1 MRKLSRLHTL
11 NNHLNETDYVNVDLQ
26 DIDVPD
32 DYRDDYILCPPKYV
46 RDEIIR
52 KLDLENWQVRVNT
65 FNKISTYDVETN
77 IGLLL
82 PDIKNNIQYMDHVMR
97 KYGYYS
103 AVKNG
108 YERDGMQWAYVVYNP
123 IEKFDCN
130 AWIDERVSMLYHIT
144 SIDNAN
150 SIIKTGLKKST
161 DKREERI
168 YLYAN
173 DWHDRDFIEMML
185 QSLLYKTKSSVA
197 AIIPVRTSSTK
208 DVTYYYE
215 PNFSRGVFCTEDID
229 LKYIDLEGI
238 LVQDLKK
245 LI

>member
-1 MRKLSRLHTL
+1 M
-11 NNHLNETDYVNVDLQ
+11 
-26 DIDVPD
+26 
-32 DYRDDYILCPPKYV
+32 CPPKYV

-65 FNKISTYDVETN
+65 FNKISTYDLETN

-82 PDIKNNIQYMDHVMR
+82 PDIKNNIQYMVRVMK

-108 YERDGMQWAYVVYNP
+108 YEHNGMHWTYVVYNP
-123 IEKFDCN
+123 VDKFDCN
-130 AWIDERVSMLYHIT
+130 TWIDERVSMLYHIT

-150 SIIKTGLKKST
+150 SIIKTGLKKSV

-208 DVTYYYE
+208 EVTYYYDS
-215 PNFSRGVFCTEDID
+215 NFSRGVFCTEDID

-238 LVQDLKK
+238 LVQNLKN

>member
-1 MRKLSRLHTL
+1 
-11 NNHLNETDYVNVDLQ
+11 
-26 DIDVPD
+26 
-32 DYRDDYILCPPKYV
+32 
-46 RDEIIR
+46 
-52 KLDLENWQVRVNT
+52 
-65 FNKISTYDVETN
+65 
-77 IGLLL
+77 
-82 PDIKNNIQYMDHVMR
+82 
-97 KYGYYS
+97 
-103 AVKNG
+103 
-108 YERDGMQWAYVVYNP
+108 
-123 IEKFDCN
+123 
-130 AWIDERVSMLYHIT
+130 MLYHIT
-144 SIDNAN
+144 SIDNVN

-208 DVTYYYE
+208 EVTYYCD
-215 PNFSRGVFCTEDID
+215 PNFSRGFFCTEDID